1 MVEPNGGDTERDT
14 VRLSICIQHHP
25 IRAELAAQMLESLP
39 GAELATDP
47 DPYGMRN
54 PWRGYRNALQ
64 TTPPDATHR
73 LIVQDDVI
81 ICPGFVDAV
90 HAAIAAKP
98 DRLLS
103 FFVAG
108 NPYEHS
114 QAVYNAANLGL
125 SWAELDN
132 QRWCPVVCLSWPVA
146 HVPAVLA
153 FVDAQNWPDAFRADD
168 EIVGRYCQYADIL
181 PLASVPSLV
190 DHPDDVPSLLG
201 NKAMYGEDPG
211 RTTACW
217 IGGCDPATIDWNL
230 GP

>member
-1 MVEPNGGDTERDT
+1 MTIS
-14 VRLSICIQHHP
+14 LSVAIQHHP
-25 IRAELAAQMLESLP
+25 IRSELVQELLGDIP

-47 DPYGMRN
+47 EPNAMRN
-54 PWRGYRNALQ
+54 PWRSYRHALQ
-64 TTPPDATHR
+64 TTPPGATHR
-73 LIVQDDVI
+73 MIVQDDVRV
-81 ICPGFVDAV
+81 CDGFLPAV
-90 HAAIAAKP
+90 LAAVAAKP
-98 DRLLS
+98 DRILS

-114 QAVYNAANLGL
+114 QAVYAACDRGS

-132 QRWCPVVCLSWPVA
+132 QRWCPAVCLVWPA
-146 HVPAVLA
+146 YHVPAVLA
-153 FVDAQNWPDAFRADD
+153 WVVAQNWPDAFRADD
-168 EIVGRYCQYADIL
+168 EIVGRYCRYADVL

-201 NKAMYGEDPG
+201 QKAQYGQDPG

-217 IGGCDPATIDWNL
+217 IGDCDPASIDWTL